1 MTQPTTKQATK
12 QATKQPSNQPSKQP
26 ATQQPIALLSES
38 TTITRIPNPD
48 GEGELLEVKV
58 TTKVRTHLGVSHDTT
73 QTFILNGNDASD
85 TLASVRVIHNNLQLT
100 MMRAEQESAS
110 RAEAEAESLSTAGT
124 SAGS

>member
-1 MTQPTTKQATK
+1 MTQPTKQSTKQS
-12 QATKQPSNQPSKQP
+12 TKQPSTQPTK
-26 ATQQPIALLSES
+26 QPIALLSES
-38 TTITRIPNPD
+38 TTFTRMPNPE

-73 QTFILNGNDASD
+73 QTFILNGDDAAD

-100 MMRAEQESAS
+100 MMRAEQEAAS
-110 RAEAEAESLSTAGT
+110 RAEAEAETLSTAGT